1 MRLLVPLALLLV
13 AACQKPN
20 TETCIDIQPI
30 GNVPKEKTELVKQTL
45 TKAYGFKVVVL
56 PATNPPQQAFVNIKA
71 PRYRADKLI
80 AWLKDNKPDTL
91 DYIMGITAYDVSIT
105 KRDMLGRIKEP
116 KSRYQDFGIFG
127 LGYKPGVS
135 CVVSYCRLGNDNT
148 RLNTRLSKV
157 CIHELGHNLGL
168 DHCPNKKCVMTDA
181 VEKISTIDNAEG
193 RLCEDCK
200 RRIE

>member
-1 MRLLVPLALLLV
+1 MRLLVPLSLLFM

-20 TETCIDIQPI
+20 SETRIGIQPI
-30 GNVPKEKTELVKQTL
+30 GNVPNVKIELVKQTL
-45 TKAYGFKVVVL
+45 TAAYGFKVVVL

-135 CVVSYCRLGNDNT
+135 CVVSYCRLGSDNA
-148 RLNTRLSKV
+148 RLNTRLSKI

-168 DHCPNKKCVMTDA
+168 GHCPDKKCVMTDA
-181 VEKISTIDNAEG
+181 VEKISTMDNAEG
-193 RLCEDCK
+193 ELCGECEGRVK
-200 RRIE
+200 